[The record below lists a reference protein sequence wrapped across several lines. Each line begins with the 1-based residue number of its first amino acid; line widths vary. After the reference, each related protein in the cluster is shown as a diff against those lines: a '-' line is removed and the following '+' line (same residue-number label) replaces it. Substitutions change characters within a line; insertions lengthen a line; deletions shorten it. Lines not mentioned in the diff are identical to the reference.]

1 MRKPDVQRQMP
12 SGTCEESVIS
22 RLCDAVQRFFVSA
35 FPDREILLRADGR
48 VRFFRVSSAAQIFC
62 AAVMLLLLPAV
73 LYNTGHDLLFPDSVV
88 AQKSQEVGKL
98 KSAYSQLQS
107 ENADAQ
113 ARYRL
118 ITRQLEAKHAYLLS
132 VLQQNNALHADIG
145 QMRGQVDLSAA
156 ERQEIAVARGKMRLE
171 LSQLESSLKNISSE
185 RETLASRLK
194 AKETELSEVMMER
207 SRALRDRGRLQAHS
221 EELQNRLAS
230 LQHGQQEVLERLSA
244 RTAGSIGEIKSLIAR
259 TGLDPE
265 RLLSD
270 GTASGL
276 GGPFVEIQEEQR
288 SDLQIAALNNH
299 IDQWDE
305 LQQVLR
311 RLPFSAPVDNYVKM
325 SPFGRRQD
333 PINGKLA
340 MHNGVDFAASPK
352 APILSAAPGVV
363 AFVGTNGSYGRMVEI
378 DHGMGIRTRYGHLSS
393 TSVRK
398 GQTVGYRQP
407 IGVIGSSGR
416 STGLHLHYEV
426 LVKDK
431 PYDPMRFIEAGKD
444 VFKG

>member
-1 MRKPDVQRQMP
+1 M
-12 SGTCEESVIS
+12 
-22 RLCDAVQRFFVSA
+22 
-35 FPDREILLRADGR
+35 
-48 VRFFRVSSAAQIFC
+48 QIFC
-62 AAVMLLLLPAV
+62 AGFLLLLLPAM
-73 LYNTGHDLLFPDSVV
+73 LFNTAHDLLFPSSVV
-88 AQKSQEVGKL
+88 AQKSKEVGKL
-98 KSAYSQLQS
+98 KSAYSKLQS
-107 ENADAQ
+107 ENAEAQ
-113 ARYRL
+113 TRYRL

-132 VLQQNNALHADIG
+132 VLQQNNALHADVG
-145 QMRGQVDLSAA
+145 QMRGQIELSDA
-156 ERQEIAVARGKMRLE
+156 ERHEIAASREKLRLE
-171 LSQLESSLKNISSE
+171 LSQLESSLKSVSSE
-185 RETLASRLK
+185 KETLAGTLR
-194 AKETELSEVMMER
+194 AKESELSEVMMER
-207 SRALRDRGRLQAHS
+207 SRALRDRGRLLAHS

-244 RTAGSIGEIKSLIAR
+244 RTAGSIGEIKSLIAK

-270 GTASGL
+270 GMASGL

-311 RLPFSAPVDNYVKM
+311 RLPFSAPVDNYVQM

-340 MHNGVDFAASPK
+340 MHYGVDFAASPK
-352 APILSAAPGVV
+352 APILSAAPGVI

-393 TSVRK
+393 TSVKK

-431 PYDPMRFIEAGKD
+431 PYDPTRFIEAGKD

>member
-1 MRKPDVQRQMP
+1 M
-12 SGTCEESVIS
+12 IS
-22 RLCDAVQRFFVSA
+22 RLCDAVHRFFSRA
-35 FPDREILLRADGR
+35 FPEREILLRADGR

-62 AAVMLLLLPAV
+62 ATVMLLLLPAV
-73 LYNTGHDLLFPDSVV
+73 LYNTAHDLLFPDSVI
-88 AQKSQEVGKL
+88 AQKSKEVGKL

-107 ENADAQ
+107 DNAEAQ

-132 VLQQNNALHADIG
+132 VLHQNNALHADLG
-145 QMRGQVDLSAA
+145 QMRGQVELSDA
-156 ERQEIAVARGKMRLE
+156 ERHEIAVAREKLRLE
-171 LSQLESSLKNISSE
+171 LGQLESSLKNISSE
-185 RETLASRLK
+185 KETLATRLK
-194 AKETELSEVMMER
+194 AKETELSEVMMDR

-221 EELQNRLAS
+221 EELQGRLAS

-270 GTASGL
+270 GAASGL

-340 MHNGVDFAASPK
+340 MHYGVDFAASPK

-378 DHGMGIRTRYGHLSS
+378 DHGMGIRTRYGHMSS